1 MKHSIKASKMYGKAN
16 ILSFLQKMKEE
27 IIWYMT
33 QMIIPNEWFPEKFLA
48 IEMIKKCKMNKQTYQ
63 GFSILGLSKVQMC
76 QLS

>member
-1 MKHSIKASKMYGKAN
+1 
-16 ILSFLQKMKEE
+16 
-27 IIWYMT
+27 
-33 QMIIPNEWFPEKFLA
+33 MIIPNEWFPEKFLA